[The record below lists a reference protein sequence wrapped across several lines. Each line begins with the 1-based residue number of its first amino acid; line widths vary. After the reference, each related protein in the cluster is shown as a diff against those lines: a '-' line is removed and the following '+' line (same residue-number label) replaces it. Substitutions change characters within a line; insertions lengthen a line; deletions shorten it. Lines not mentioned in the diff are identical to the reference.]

1 MNYALLLERRE
12 PSLTRADTLKDEKIF
27 FVGKNLSFGAVRCKL
42 TSPNRV
48 ENLQGKASTYPC
60 IGEGQ
65 HGKAISGK
73 RNGRLAEP
81 RWLQKGVWVG
91 GFGSPFWKEE
101 LERIFEGWTSCAK
114 EFEIY
119 YLRNKEVM

>member
-12 PSLTRADTLKDEKIF
+12 PSLILADTLKDEKIF
-27 FVGKNLSFGAVRCKL
+27 FVGKNLSFGAVTCQL

-48 ENLQGKASTYPC
+48 ENLQEKASTYPC

-73 RNGRLAEP
+73 RDSRLAEP
-81 RWLQKGVWVG
+81 RGYKGEGGREDLEAPSGKGSWRGFLKVG
-91 GFGSPFWKEE
+91 HPV
-101 LERIFEGWTSCAK
+101 
-114 EFEIY
+114 
-119 YLRNKEVM
+119 LRNLKFII